1 MPVNTVAPLVY
12 RDLRQWT
19 WIPRACGEAA
29 PPWFLW
35 YQMIYS
41 SMDGAGEVGLCEF
54 IYIYSA
60 VVTGETLGCLRISI
74 LAFAFFQLD
83 VTLFG
88 VFSICNLPT
97 VMTSHKS
104 VSAFFLFFF
113 FPMLNEYLNDGFQC
127 GTFTVTSFGRY
138 IFFVLMPFL
147 HNY

>member
-104 VSAFFLFFF
+104 VSAFFIIFFSNAKWI
-113 FPMLNEYLNDGFQC
+113 LKWWLSVWDLYSD
-127 GTFTVTSFGRY
+127 VIWKIY
-138 IFFVLMPFL
+138 IFCFNAIFA
-147 HNY
+147 